1 MDISY
6 VYGVIF
12 IKEPGVLPFKD
23 MNEFPEGKKENKEGP
38 HYNQSCEFFRNFIKG
53 IEPGR
58 ILLPAEGTGG
68 NALFAAGL
76 GWEVDAFDFSLD
88 TRKKAIDLARKEGA
102 GEGYFAGNIEF
113 HELEEN
119 MYDVIALL
127 FVDIKRHNRSFIHKK
142 LITSL
147 KNGGFFL
154 VETII
159 QNREDGN
166 HGGNIDP
173 RYDIDDLMNDF
184 SSLEIETLHE
194 EIPSRD
200 GDHSLPGQA
209 GMLRLVAIK
218 P

>member
-1 MDISY
+1 
-6 VYGVIF
+6 
-12 IKEPGVLPFKD
+12 
-23 MNEFPEGKKENKEGP
+23 MNEFPERKKENKEGP
-38 HYNQSCEFFRNFIKG
+38 HYNQSGEFFRNFIKG

-58 ILLPAEGTGG
+58 ILLPADGSGG
-68 NALFAAGL
+68 NVVFAAGL

-102 GEGYFAGNIEF
+102 REGYFAGNIEF
-113 HELEEN
+113 HELEED

-147 KNGGFFL
+147 KSGGFFL
-154 VETII
+154 VETVISG
-159 QNREDGN
+159 NREDGN
-166 HGGNIDP
+166 PGGSIDP

-184 SSLEIETLHE
+184 STLEIETLHK
-194 EIPSRD
+194 EIPLREGED
-200 GDHSLPGQA
+200 FLPGQA